1 MERKVYLIVT
11 AGGSGTRMGAG
22 VPKQFLLLG
31 GKAILRMTIEKFV
44 EAIPDVKVITVL
56 PKDHIPTWK
65 DYCLKNSFTYPQI
78 LVAGGITRFHS
89 VKNAL
94 ARVPDGAVVAVQD
107 GVRPLLSTRL
117 IRRMAAM
124 MPDAR
129 ALIPVVPVTDTLKAL
144 DRDASGLLQTI
155 PGPAPDRSRIF
166 GAQTPQMFLSE
177 DLKAAYNQ
185 AFSTSFTDD
194 ASVAAQAGIPLTWCE
209 GERLNIKITTPEDL
223 RLAEA
228 VLSLK

>member
-1 MERKVYLIVT
+1 MERKIYLIVT
-11 AGGSGTRMGAG
+11 AGGRGTRMGAT
-22 VPKQFLLLG
+22 VPKQFLTLG
-31 GKAILRMTIEKFV
+31 GKPVLRLSIEKFI
-44 EAIPDVKVITVL
+44 EALPGVKVITVL
-56 PKDHIPTWK
+56 PKSHLQTWK
-65 DYCLKNSFTYPQI
+65 EYCLNSSFTYPQT
-78 LVAGGITRFHS
+78 LVQGGITRFHS

-94 ARVPDGAVVAVQD
+94 AKVPDGAIVAVHD
-107 GVRPLLSTRL
+107 GVRPLLSQRM

-144 DRDASGLLQTI
+144 DRDTSGLLHTI
-155 PGPAPDRSRIF
+155 PGPSPDRSRIF
-166 GAQTPQMFLSE
+166 AAQTPQMFLSE
-177 DLKAAYNQ
+177 DLKAAYSR

-194 ASVAAQAGIPLTWCE
+194 ASVAASAGIPLGWCD

-228 VLSLK
+228 VLSLE